1 MSCFVAYFK
10 LLAEDKTK
18 REEFC
23 SLNIILFH
31 NSLYDLE
38 STELKLLINHFH
50 NGSKV
55 KRSLKRKRRRGNE
68 RERER
73 DKNKD
78 AQVSPVEGRVEFCS
92 SDMDRLKVLF
102 VFIMFERRMSYKILK
117 VAHSYFVYTF
127 FLIQILRLLQN

>member
-10 LLAEDKTK
+10 PLAEDKTK

-23 SLNIILFH
+23 SLNIIFH

-38 STELKLLINHFH
+38 STELKLLIYHFH

-55 KRSLKRKRRRGNE
+55 KRSLKRKRRWGNE
-68 RERER
+68 RERG
-73 DKNKD
+73 KNKD

-117 VAHSYFVYTF
+117 VVHSYFVYTF
-127 FLIQILRLLQN
+127 FLIQILRLVQN

>member
-10 LLAEDKTK
+10 LLAEDKTE

-23 SLNIILFH
+23 SLNIISH

-38 STELKLLINHFH
+38 STELKLLIYHFH

-68 RERER
+68 RERETR
-73 DKNKD
+73 I
-78 AQVSPVEGRVEFCS
+78 R
-92 SDMDRLKVLF
+92 M
-102 VFIMFERRMSYKILK
+102 RR
-117 VAHSYFVYTF
+117 
-127 FLIQILRLLQN
+127 

>member
-10 LLAEDKTK
+10 LLAENKME

-23 SLNIILFH
+23 SLNIISH

-38 STELKLLINHFH
+38 STELKLLIYHFH

-55 KRSLKRKRRRGNE
+55 KRSLKKKRRRENE

-73 DKNKD
+73 
-78 AQVSPVEGRVEFCS
+78 ETRIR
-92 SDMDRLKVLF
+92 M
-102 VFIMFERRMSYKILK
+102 RR
-117 VAHSYFVYTF
+117 
-127 FLIQILRLLQN
+127 

>member
-10 LLAEDKTK
+10 LLAENEAK

-23 SLNIILFH
+23 SLNIISH

-38 STELKLLINHFH
+38 STELKLLIYHFH

-55 KRSLKRKRRRGNE
+55 KRSFKRKRRRENE

-73 DKNKD
+73 
-78 AQVSPVEGRVEFCS
+78 RIR
-92 SDMDRLKVLF
+92 M
-102 VFIMFERRMSYKILK
+102 RR
-117 VAHSYFVYTF
+117 
-127 FLIQILRLLQN
+127 

>member
-1 MSCFVAYFK
+1 M
-10 LLAEDKTK
+10 
-18 REEFC
+18 
-23 SLNIILFH
+23 
-31 NSLYDLE
+31 
-38 STELKLLINHFH
+38 
-50 NGSKV
+50 
-55 KRSLKRKRRRGNE
+55 
-68 RERER
+68 RER

-127 FLIQILRLLQN
+127 FLIQILRLVQN